1 MKNKKELTFK
11 IEILAIILLIILL
24 ICNIISLN
32 NKNNKLKNQNN
43 DESTQIEKLPDYIKI
58 PKRSYAFLA
67 DYSGNISMIDAYKA
81 FYELSYNNI
90 PTYYSELKNK
100 SANQIEQYYEQN
112 KTEIYTKLGI
122 NNSNDF
128 ANLIKYI
135 SNLKGEKI
143 EVESFEFDKES
154 IIINKDETSAN
165 LNIVYKDNDNI
176 TLNITLLEKI
186 SDGAIIKVKSI
197 K

>member
-1 MKNKKELTFK
+1 MRKNYMKVTS
-11 IEILAIILLIILL
+11 ILGIIGLSILLIVNFIVLD
-24 ICNIISLN
+24 
-32 NKNNKLKNQNN
+32 NKKKKINEINQNN
-43 DESTQIEKLPDYIKI
+43 TEFSQTEIMPSNIEI
-58 PKRSYAFLA
+58 PKKSYAFWG
-67 DYSGNISMIDAYKA
+67 DYSGNIPLITAYKS
-81 FYELSYNNI
+81 FYELAYNNI
-90 PTYYSELKNK
+90 PTYYSELKDK

-122 NNSNDF
+122 NSSNDF
-128 ANLIKYI
+128 ESLIKYI

-176 TLNITLLEKI
+176 TLNITLLANI